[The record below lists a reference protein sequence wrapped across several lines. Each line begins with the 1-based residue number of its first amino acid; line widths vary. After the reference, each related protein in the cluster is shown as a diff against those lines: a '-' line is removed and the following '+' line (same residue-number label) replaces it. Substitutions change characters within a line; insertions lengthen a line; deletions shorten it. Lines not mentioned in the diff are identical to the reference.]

1 MRSKWS
7 YCKIALTVLLLVFI
21 IWDMGSG
28 GISDAD
34 IESVTEQVV
43 KAAGM
48 EEMQPAG
55 GRMVK
60 RFYGLNPNDYAG
72 VVLYAPADNMDAREL
87 LIVKMKDV
95 SQREEVE
102 EAIEERLD
110 TQLKSFEGYGPEQTA
125 LLKSHVLRVE
135 GNYVFYMVHERA
147 QEAGSAFVKS
157 L

>member
-7 YCKIALTVLLLVFI
+7 YGKAALTVLLLVFM
-21 IWDMGSG
+21 IWDMSSGS
-28 GISDAD
+28 ISDAD
-34 IESVTEQVV
+34 IQSVAEQVV

-60 RFYGLNPNDYAG
+60 RFYGLNPNDYEG

-87 LIVKMKDV
+87 LIVKLSDV

-102 EAIEERLD
+102 NAIEERLD
-110 TQLKSFEGYGPEQTA
+110 TQMKSFEGYGAEQTA
-125 LLKSHVLRVE
+125 LLESHVLKTE
-135 GNYVFYMVHERA
+135 GNYVFYMVHE
-147 QEAGSAFVKS
+147 QAGKAESAFMKS